1 MIDKIKRA
9 VNSYNMTD
17 ADFITVALSGGADS
31 VALLYVMAELKKEYS
46 FSLSAAHLN
55 HNLRGEESN
64 RDEEFCK
71 SLCNK
76 LGIPLITESVDV
88 KYAAEKSGESI
99 ETAARR
105 IRYDFL
111 SRVAKGKIATAH
123 TADDNLETVIFN
135 LSRGTDLAGLCGIPP
150 VRDNIIRPLIFCT
163 RKDIENYLN
172 KKGASFCTDSTN
184 YEDNYKRNFIRHN
197 IVPLITEI
205 NPSVKTT
212 VVNMCEGIREEKD
225 YIYSNAEALVNSA
238 KVKNGYNADIL
249 SANPKGLVKNAL
261 SKIIKSETGLS
272 ADRKTIDSLYE
283 IVCLGKGKLNFLGNN
298 FSAVSHSL
306 LTFGGEG
313 EDFELVLSADMGEK
327 TLNGYSLSVIDIE
340 NYKTFQKVH
349 KKLLFTA
356 LDYDKI
362 AGVAVARPRKIGDK
376 ITPVGAKITKSLK
389 NIYNEKKIPTAIRGK
404 IPVVADNCGVIM
416 VSGYSVAERVKISE
430 ETKQVLVAKYI
441 EEEI

>member
-31 VALLYVMAELKKEYS
+31 VALLYVMQELQKEYS

-55 HNLRGEESN
+55 HNLRGEESD

-71 SLCNK
+71 NLCKK
-76 LGIPLITESVDV
+76 LGIPIITESVDV
-88 KYAAEKSGESI
+88 KKSAEKSGESI

-135 LSRGTDLAGLCGIPP
+135 LSRGTDIAGLSGIPP

-163 RKDIENYLN
+163 REDVENYLSE
-172 KKGASFCTDSTN
+172 KGASFCTDSTN

-238 KVKNGYNADIL
+238 KVKNGYNATVL

-283 IVCLGKGKLNFLGNN
+283 MVCLGKGKLNFLGNN
-298 FSAVSHSL
+298 FAAVSHSL

-327 TLNGYSLSVIDIE
+327 TVNGYSLSVIDIE

-362 AGVAVARPRKIGDK
+362 AGVAVARPRRTGDK
-376 ITPVGAKITKSLK
+376 ITPIGAKFTKSLK
-389 NIYNEKKIPTAIRGK
+389 NLYNEKKISTAIRGK
-404 IPVVADNCGVIM
+404 IPVIADNCGVIM

-430 ETKQVLVAKYI
+430 ETKRVLAVCCL

>member
-1 MIDKIKRA
+1 
-9 VNSYNMTD
+9 
-17 ADFITVALSGGADS
+17 
-31 VALLYVMAELKKEYS
+31 
-46 FSLSAAHLN
+46 
-55 HNLRGEESN
+55 
-64 RDEEFCK
+64 
-71 SLCNK
+71 
-76 LGIPLITESVDV
+76 
-88 KYAAEKSGESI
+88 
-99 ETAARR
+99 
-105 IRYDFL
+105 
-111 SRVAKGKIATAH
+111 
-123 TADDNLETVIFN
+123 
-135 LSRGTDLAGLCGIPP
+135 
-150 VRDNIIRPLIFCT
+150 
-163 RKDIENYLN
+163 
-172 KKGASFCTDSTN
+172 
-184 YEDNYKRNFIRHN
+184 
-197 IVPLITEI
+197 VPLITEI

-283 IVCLGKGKLNFLGNN
+283 MVCLGKGKLNFLGNN
-298 FSAVSHSL
+298 FAAVSHSL
-306 LTFGGEG
+306 LTFGGED

-327 TLNGYSLSVIDIE
+327 TVNGYSLFVINIE

-430 ETKQVLVAKYI
+430 DFA
-441 EEEI
+441 EIYEKLS